1 MSKLIV
7 GINDLATIYPNIA
20 TEWHPTLNGNLHP
33 NEVFSSSSK
42 MVWWVCD
49 KGHSYQQT
57 IKNRT
62 LKHFCCSYCSG
73 HRVLKGFNDLAS
85 VRPDVAKE
93 WCYEKN
99 EGKTPYDFTAGS
111 GKKV

>member
-62 LKHFCCSYCSG
+62 LKQRLHMILRQDLERRYG
-73 HRVLKGFNDLAS
+73 GLVL
-85 VRPDVAKE
+85 
-93 WCYEKN
+93 
-99 EGKTPYDFTAGS
+99 
-111 GKKV
+111 